1 MHTTCVCNP
10 LNHTGRLT
18 SIILPWH
25 ILLFS
30 AKNNSQLRN
39 VCVTYC

>member
-1 MHTTCVCNP
+1 MHTTCVFNP
-10 LNHTGRLT
+10 LNPTGRLT
-18 SIILPWH
+18 SIIFPWH
-25 ILLFS
+25 ISLFS